1 MIRWPWRRRA
11 PEPAPVP
18 DPAPEPDPVPVPAWN
33 APNPLGLT
41 ESIRSMGSTTG
52 TLLGGFSLA
61 TVALLVTAERQP
73 PLVDWALIAFVLA
86 AAAFLFSVQFTS
98 SALEFAA
105 TPAERL
111 MWTPAAERDPK
122 RLARLQRIQRMDQK
136 LEHRFTRR
144 ARWCYRLGLFAFL
157 GGIVL
162 ICIPNTL
169 DWPRITAAALSGA
182 AMLLELVWV
191 AANALGRSPRWL
203 LPSYTDSDIWEELPN
218 AKEERRD
225 D

>member
-1 MIRWPWRRRA
+1 
-11 PEPAPVP
+11 
-18 DPAPEPDPVPVPAWN
+18 VPVPAWR
-33 APNPLGLT
+33 APNPLGRT

-73 PLVDWALIAFVLA
+73 PLVGWALIAFVLA
-86 AAAFLFSVQFTS
+86 AAAFVFSVQFTS
-98 SALEFAA
+98 AALGFAA

-111 MWTPAAERDPK
+111 MWAPAAERDPQ

-136 LEHRFTRR
+136 LEHRFARR

-162 ICIPNTL
+162 ICIPDTL
-169 DWPRITAAALSGA
+169 DWPRITAAALAGA

-191 AANALGRSPRWL
+191 SANALDRTPRWL
-203 LPSYTDSDIWEELPN
+203 LPSYTDPGIWEDLPN
-218 AKEERRD
+218 AEEERRD